1 MINNKAIFSALK
13 QGGIGMGLAHISGRV
28 FGISKFLRPAST
40 IDFRKSEL
48 KSAKSAYEFIS
59 LLIANNQE
67 IDPALEVA
75 KKLVNVNLSQSTE
88 KLNEPA
94 RWNSGVEL
102 QHILTALII
111 LTKPK
116 IVVETGT
123 ANGASA
129 AAILAGLEYNKE
141 GHLWSFDIKSANP
154 VLVEEGLKKR
164 VTFVKVSGQESE
176 LAKQLADIKQNNKG
190 FSIFLHDAD
199 HSYLGQQSDY
209 RLAKSN
215 GFDLILSDDI
225 DASLAFCEFAN
236 AQGVTLYD
244 APKFIGAVR
253 NSGL

>member
-1 MINNKAIFSALK
+1 MISNKAIFSALK
-13 QGGIGMGLAHISGRV
+13 QGGIGMALAHLSGRV

-48 KSAKSAYEFIS
+48 KSAKSAHEFIS

-67 IDPALEVA
+67 IDSALEVA
-75 KKLVNVNLSQSTE
+75 KKLVNVNLSQNTE
-88 KLNEPA
+88 KLKEPA
-94 RWNSGVEL
+94 NWNSGIEL
-102 QHILTALII
+102 QQILTAIII

-129 AAILAGLEYNKE
+129 AAILAGLEYNNE
-141 GHLWSFDIKSANP
+141 GHLWSFDIKPANP
-154 VLVEEGLKKR
+154 VLVEEALRKR
-164 VTFVKVSGQESE
+164 VTFIRVSGKESD

-190 FSIFLHDAD
+190 FSLFLHDAD

-225 DASLAFCEFAN
+225 DASLAFCEFAT

>member
-1 MINNKAIFSALK
+1 MISNKAIFSALK
-13 QGGIGMGLAHISGRV
+13 QGGIGMALAHLSGRV

-67 IDPALEVA
+67 IDSALEVA
-75 KKLVNVNLSQSTE
+75 KKLVTVNLSQNTE
-88 KLNEPA
+88 KLKEPA

-102 QHILTALII
+102 QYILTTLVI
-111 LTKPK
+111 LTKPEV
-116 IVVETGT
+116 VVETGT

-129 AAILAGLEYNKE
+129 SAILTGLEYNKS

-154 VLVEEGLKKR
+154 ILVTDELKKR
-164 VTFVKVSGQESE
+164 ATFVRVNGEEIE
-176 LAKQLADIKQNNKG
+176 LTKHLKDINNSNKG

-199 HSYLGQQSDY
+199 HSFIGQQSDY
-209 RLAKSN
+209 KLAKRF

-225 DASLAFCEFAN
+225 DASLAFCEFAKG
-236 AQGVTLYD
+236 QGVTLYD

-253 NSGL
+253 NSDL